1 MIFVTLGTQDKPF
14 TRLLKKIDDEIK
26 NGNID
31 DEVVVQGG
39 CTKIDTD
46 RMTIFNQVSQ
56 QEFEEYI
63 DKCDILL
70 THAGVGSI
78 ITGLKHSKKVVAVPR
93 LAKYGEAAND
103 HQIQLVENFSQEG
116 YILGVN
122 DLDNLSKILKDS
134 KKFKPKK
141 YVSNTEHFIEQLVDY
156 IEKA

>member
-14 TRLLKKIDDEIK
+14 TRLLKKIDEEINK
-26 NGNID
+26 GNIK
-31 DEVVVQGG
+31 EEIIVQGG
-39 CTKIDTD
+39 CTKIDTKN
-46 RMTIFNQVSQ
+46 MKIFNQVSQ

-63 DKCDILL
+63 KKCDLLL

-78 ITGLKHSKKVVAVPR
+78 ITGLKYDKKVVAVAR

-103 HQIQLVENFSQEG
+103 HQIQLIENFSQEG

-122 DLDNLSKILKDS
+122 DLNDLSKVLKEA

-141 YVSNTEHFIEQLVDY
+141 YISNTKKFVDQLINY
-156 IEKA
+156 IERN

>member
-14 TRLLKKIDDEIK
+14 TRLLEKIDKEIAK
-26 NGNID
+26 GNIK
-31 DEVVVQGG
+31 DEVIVQGG
-39 CTKIDTD
+39 CSKIDTNT
-46 RMTIFNQVSQ
+46 MTIFNQVSQ

-63 DKCDILL
+63 DKCEILL

-78 ITGLKHSKKVVAVPR
+78 ITGLKYGKKVVAVPR

-122 DLDNLSKILKDS
+122 NLDELVEVLKVA
-134 KKFKPKK
+134 KKFKPKE
-141 YVSNTEHFIEQLVDY
+141 YVSNTDNFINQLVEFIE
-156 IEKA
+156 KN

>member
-14 TRLLKKIDDEIK
+14 TRLLKKIDEEIAK
-26 NGNID
+26 GNIE
-31 DEVVVQGG
+31 DEVIVQGG
-39 CTKIDTD
+39 CSKIDTNN
-46 RMTIFNQVSQ
+46 MTIFNQVSQ

-63 DKCDILL
+63 EKCEILL

-78 ITGLKHSKKVVAVPR
+78 ITGLKYGKKVVAVPR

-122 DLDNLSKILKDS
+122 NLDDLVKVIKDA

-141 YVSNTEHFIEQLVDY
+141 YVSNTEHFIDQLVDY